1 MCGRYFLSAMIEELA
16 AVFEV
21 VGRPGPGLPLLPR
34 FNVGPGQAVH
44 AVRAG
49 GGGRELVGLIWG
61 LVPAWS
67 GDRTIGYKTINARSE
82 TAHEKP
88 AFREAFRHRRCLIP
102 SNGFYEW
109 KTGAGGVKQPFA
121 VKRDGGALHAMAGL
135 WERWHDPASG
145 EDLETCTVLT
155 CPANARL
162 RGLHERMPVVLPRVE
177 WELWLDADI
186 EGESALRAM
195 LKPDAARRW
204 GAYPVSKRVNSP
216 RHDDAGL
223 LDEVMDESEG
233 LFG

>member
-1 MCGRYFLSAMIEELA
+1 MCGRFFLSALIEELVA
-16 AVFEV
+16 AFEV
-21 VGRPGPGLPLLPR
+21 VGRLEPGLPLLPR

-49 GGGRELVGLIWG
+49 GGGRELVGLTWG

-67 GDRTIGYKTINARSE
+67 DDRTIGYKTINARSE
-82 TAHEKP
+82 SAYEKP
-88 AFREAFRHRRCLIP
+88 AFRDAFKRRRCLIP
-102 SNGFYEW
+102 SSGFYEW

-135 WERWHDPASG
+135 WERWQDPASG
-145 EDLETCTVLT
+145 EALETCTVLT
-155 CPANARL
+155 CAANARL

-177 WELWLDADI
+177 WKLWLDPEV

-195 LKPDAARRW
+195 MRADEARRW
-204 GAYPVSKRVNSP
+204 TYYPVSRRVNSTK
-216 RHDDAGL
+216 HDAADL
-223 LDEVMDESEG
+223 LDEVMDDSAG